1 MKVKGHLLATGA
13 VTLALGLVG
22 TSANAAGV
30 FTLQSKTFEDG
41 HIMPKKVANNN
52 PKNPNCVGQNVS
64 PEFHW
69 SNVPDGTKSFVLL
82 MSDPEARGG
91 ALLSH
96 WVAYG
101 IPATATG
108 LAEGEATN
116 DSKSYVGGKSF
127 FGVGHYMGPC
137 TPPNVSPHH
146 YTFILVAT
154 DFAPIDQPPGL
165 TRAEIQEKLAPA
177 GQPPAHFKG
186 DTGMVGLFVNPWRPN
201 E

>member
-64 PEFHW
+64 PEFDW

-154 DFAPIDQPPGL
+154 DFAPTDLPPGL